1 MAVVA
6 GVDFGTLSVRVS
18 IVDSDRGL
26 LASAIAEYPLH
37 RKREDPEHV
46 PGHRKIHSTGTRRMN
61 NSASERAQHQVN
73 LLELRRVAIRR
84 IYGWGIRMKPWMTL
98 SIFTGALL
106 MTTLGAAGATPQPG
120 STTKK
125 SFGKTTDGQPV
136 DLYVLTNSS
145 GAEASITNY
154 GGAVV
159 SLKVPD
165 RSGKLADVVLGYDN
179 ADGYVN
185 NKSFFGALVGRY
197 GNRIGHAQF
206 VLDGNT
212 YTLAKNNGE
221 NSLHGGI
228 KGFNKALWTAKILPA
243 KDGQALELSYLSKDG
258 EEGFPGNLKVSVI
271 YTLTDSNALRIE
283 YSATTDKK
291 TVVNLTNHS
300 YFNLAGQGSGDI
312 LGHQLMIQADK
323 FTPVDAGLIPTGE
336 LRDVAGTPFDFRKL
350 VAIGARIDQDEEQI
364 KLGGGYD
371 HNFVLRSSAAPGE
384 SLAARV
390 VEPTTGR
397 VLEVWTTEP
406 GVQFYTGNFL
416 DGKTVGKG
424 GLAYPRRSAFC
435 LETQHYPDSPNQPKF
450 PSVVLKPGERYHTI
464 TTYKFSIEK

>member
-1 MAVVA
+1 
-6 GVDFGTLSVRVS
+6 
-18 IVDSDRGL
+18 
-26 LASAIAEYPLH
+26 
-37 RKREDPEHV
+37 
-46 PGHRKIHSTGTRRMN
+46 
-61 NSASERAQHQVN
+61 
-73 LLELRRVAIRR
+73 
-84 IYGWGIRMKPWMTL
+84 
-98 SIFTGALL
+98 
-106 MTTLGAAGATPQPG
+106 MTTLGAIGATPQPG

-125 SFGKTTDGQPV
+125 SFGKTPDGQPV
-136 DLYVLTNSS
+136 ELYVLTNKS
-145 GAEASITNY
+145 GGEASITNY

-159 SLKVPD
+159 SIKVPD
-165 RSGKLADVVLGYDN
+165 RNGKLADVVLGYDT

-185 NKSFFGALVGRY
+185 DKSHFGGIIGRF
-197 GNRIGHAQF
+197 GNRIARAQF
-206 VLDGNT
+206 VLDGKT

-221 NSLHGGI
+221 NTLHGGV
-228 KGFNKALWTAKILPA
+228 KGFDKALWTAKILPA
-243 KDGQALELSYLSKDG
+243 KDGQSLELSYLSKDG
-258 EEGFPGNLKVSVI
+258 DEGFPGNLKVTVA
-271 YTLTDSNALRIE
+271 YTWTDANALQIE

-312 LGHQLMIQADK
+312 LGHLLVIEADK

-336 LRDVAGTPFDFRKL
+336 LRDVAGTAFDFRKP
-350 VAIGARIDQDEEQI
+350 VAIGARIDQDDEQL

-371 HNFVLRSSAAPGE
+371 HNFVIRRSAGVGE

-390 VEPTTGR
+390 VEPASGR

-416 DGKTVGKG
+416 DGKTPGKG
-424 GLAYPRRSAFC
+424 GITYPRRNAFC

-464 TTYKFSIEK
+464 TTYKFSVEK